1 MHEKKSS
8 KKKGKSAKLEE
19 KIARLAEPKARREK
33 YVPPV
38 YKPGSVDSGVKQ
50 SALKGHNFDS
60 SRIEMLMQRKRDIM
74 EFRF

>member
-1 MHEKKSS
+1 MNDKKSS
-8 KKKGKSAKLEE
+8 KKKRKSPKVEE
-19 KIARLAEPKARREK
+19 KFARLAEPKTRREK

-60 SRIEMLMQRKRDIM
+60 SRINMLMQRKREIM
-74 EFRF
+74 EFRL